1 MSVSSSSSSCSPKC
15 ALQPTRYVPR
25 YRHDVT
31 MRRQPPPVYSPI
43 VHRLEG
49 LAKLTGREQYVDD
62 LPLEGFLWG
71 ATVRSPA
78 PRGRVTAIRFDPAVD
93 WSQFTV
99 VDHRDIPGPN
109 VIALIESDQPVL
121 APGYVRH
128 VHEAV
133 VLLAHP
139 DRAVLRRAAAA
150 VRIEVAPEPAVT
162 DFRVVPRPDQIQYGA
177 DNVLKHLHISK
188 GDVERALA
196 GAPIVVEGVYET
208 GAQEHVY
215 LEPQGMIATL
225 EGDVLVVRGSM
236 QCPYY
241 ILKALRYAL
250 GRDETRLRVI
260 QTPTGGGFGGKEEY
274 PSTIALHAALLALKS
289 GKPVKIV
296 YDRGEDMAA
305 TTKRHPSL
313 VRHRTGVTPDGRL
326 LAQDI
331 EVVMDGGAY
340 VTLSPVVLSRGIIH
354 AAGPYACDHV
364 RIDGRAMFT
373 NAVPFGAFRGFGAPQ
388 THFANERHM
397 DRVAARLGLDPA
409 ELRRRNLLR
418 DDESTATGQVI
429 RDGTDRRA
437 VLEQALSLAD
447 YDAKRSA
454 HVRFN
459 RESVTKRRGIGV
471 ATFHHG
477 AGFTGSGEVMLASRL
492 HVAGLPDGRV
502 EVRSA
507 NIEMGQGTLTIFT
520 QLAAER
526 LGIDPSSVRIAAA
539 DTARVPNSGPTVASR
554 TTMVVGHMV
563 ESACDALRSTLG
575 LDAATRGD
583 RVTGAIR
590 RWYANHP
597 GETLLAEGVYRR
609 PPGIAWDDATYT
621 GDAYGT
627 FAWGAYV
634 AEVEVDLRT
643 FDTRV
648 LDFVAV
654 QEIGKVLNETLAR
667 GQVQGGVAQALG
679 WALLEVCRWKDG
691 AMANAQL
698 TNYIIPT
705 SDDLPPIRV
714 AFVENPY
721 PYGAQ
726 GAKGLGELPMDGP
739 APAVMNAVAA
749 ATGADPC
756 VIPMT
761 PERLMELIESAE
773 RGVRSAELQGEV
785 P

>member
-1 MSVSSSSSSCSPKC
+1 
-15 ALQPTRYVPR
+15 
-25 YRHDVT
+25 
-31 MRRQPPPVYSPI
+31 MRRPLSPVYSPT
-43 VHRLEG
+43 VQRLEG
-49 LAKLTGREQYVDD
+49 LAKLTGRERYVDD

-78 PRGRVTAIRFDPAVD
+78 PRGRITAIHFDPAID
-93 WSQFTV
+93 WSQFTI
-99 VDHRDIPGPN
+99 VDSRDVPGPN
-109 VIALIESDQPVL
+109 TIALIESDQPVL
-121 APGYVRH
+121 ASGYVRH
-128 VHEAV
+128 VHEAI

-139 DRAVLRRAAAA
+139 DRTALRRAAAA
-150 VRIEVAPEPAVT
+150 VQIDVAPEPAVT
-162 DFRVVPRPDQIQYGA
+162 DFRVAPRPDQIQYGD
-177 DNVLKHLHISK
+177 DNVLKHLQISK

-196 GAPIVVEGVYET
+196 AAPIVVEGVYET

-215 LEPQGMIATL
+215 LEPQGMIAAL

-241 ILKALRYAL
+241 ILKALRHAL
-250 GRDETRLRVI
+250 GRDEGRVRVI

-274 PSTIALHAALLALKS
+274 PSTIALHAALLTLKS

-418 DDESTATGQVI
+418 DEESTATGQVI

-437 VLEQALSLAD
+437 VLEHALTLAD
-447 YDAKRSA
+447 YDNKRAAHARDNVSSA
-454 HVRFN
+454 
-459 RESVTKRRGIGV
+459 VTRRGIGI

-492 HVAGLPDGRV
+492 DVAGLADGSI
-502 EVRSA
+502 EIRSA
-507 NIEMGQGTLTIFT
+507 NIEMGQGTLTVFT
-520 QLAAER
+520 ALAAQR
-526 LGIDPSSVRIAAA
+526 LGLDPAHVRIAEA

-554 TTMVVGHMV
+554 TAMVVGRLV
-563 ESACDALRSTLG
+563 ERACDDLRRRLDMDEATGDALRRALR
-575 LDAATRGD
+575 D
-583 RVTGAIR
+583 
-590 RWYANHP
+590 WHEKHP
-597 GETLLAEGVYRR
+597 GAELVGQAKYEP
-609 PPGIAWDDATYT
+609 PPGVVWDDVRYR

-627 FAWGAYV
+627 FGWGAYV

-643 FDTRV
+643 YETRV
-648 LDFVAV
+648 IDFVAV
-654 QEIGKVLNETLAR
+654 QEVGTVLHEVLAR
-667 GQVQGGVAQALG
+667 GQVQGGVAQAIG
-679 WALLEVCRWKDG
+679 WALLEDCRWKDG
-691 AMANAQL
+691 AMVNAQL
-698 TNYIIPT
+698 TNYLIPT
-705 SDDLPPIRV
+705 SDDLPRIRV
-714 AFVENPY
+714 AFLETPY
-721 PYGAQ
+721 AYGAQ

-739 APAVMNAVAA
+739 APAIVNAVAA

-756 VIPMT
+756 VIPLT
-761 PERLMELIESAE
+761 PERLMMISDFGMRIAASK
-773 RGVRSAELQGEV
+773 GQDST